1 MAYAFEFLMFLRM
14 RHQYEQ
20 VLQGNMPD
28 NFINPESLSNLE
40 KKLLKDTFQLIS
52 KLQDILIERYKLMII

>member
-1 MAYAFEFLMFLRM
+1 MLLRM
-14 RHQYEQ
+14 KHQYYQ
-20 VLQGNMPD
+20 VIQGIMPD
-28 NFINPESLSNLE
+28 NFINPEKLSNLE